1 MKRGLLRAA
10 LGAFVFGGGLLAATI
25 AWQLRGEALPPVTDL
40 PAASA
45 ADIAHGA
52 RLARAGNCMACH
64 TARGGQP
71 YAGGRFIDTPFGR
84 VVAGN
89 LTPDAQTGLGLWSP
103 EAFRRALHEGRSRDG
118 RLLVPAF
125 PYPHTTRMSNGDVD
139 ALYAYLRSLPPVTQA
154 QPAHALRFPFNTQA
168 ALALWQVLQFQPG
181 RFAPDPARSA
191 EWNRGAYLVNGPA
204 HCAACHGSRDAL
216 GGLRLAL
223 GAGDMPDGRW
233 FAPSLRDPAQAGL
246 QHWPLARIVALLRDG
261 TVADDQGH
269 TTVMGPMAEVVQHS
283 TQHWPADDLHA
294 MAVYLKDLPVQAEP
308 VAVFEAAP
316 AAQLDLGQR
325 VYRQHCADCHGA
337 QGEGARGAYPP
348 LAGNRAVLMDSAVNV
363 IQAVVSGGF
372 APATAGHP
380 QPYGMPPFRTLL
392 SDAEI
397 AAVASHLRQS
407 WGNRAGAVSALD
419 VQRVR

>member
-1 MKRGLLRAA
+1 MSRGPLRAA
-10 LGAFVFGGGLLAATI
+10 LGVFVFGGVLLGAAI

-45 ADIAHGA
+45 ADIEHGA

-71 YAGGRFIDTPFGR
+71 YAGGRFIHTPFGR

-125 PYPHTTRMSNGDVD
+125 PYPHTTLMSDGDVD
-139 ALYAYLRSLPPVTQA
+139 ALYAYLRRLPPVTQP

-168 ALALWQVLQFQPG
+168 ALALWQILRFEPG
-181 RFAPDPARSA
+181 RYQPDPARSA

-204 HCAACHGSRDAL
+204 HCAACHGGRDAL
-216 GGLRLAL
+216 GGLRHAL
-223 GAGDMPDGRW
+223 GAADMPDGRW

-261 TVADDQGH
+261 TVADDLGH

-283 TQHWPADDLHA
+283 TQHWPAEDLLA
-294 MAVYLKDLPVQAEP
+294 MAVYLKDLPQQAEP
-308 VAVFEAAP
+308 VAAFEAAP
-316 AAQLDLGQR
+316 AEQLALGQQ

-348 LAGNRAVLMDSAVNV
+348 LAGNRAVLMDSPVNV
-363 IQAVVSGGF
+363 LQAIVSGGF

-392 SDAEI
+392 QDAEI
-397 AAVASHLRQS
+397 AAVSSYLRQS
-407 WGNRAGAVSALD
+407 WGNRAGAVSALA